1 MKIVIVNDYANIKGV
16 SSAVAIESARALAQA
31 GESVIFF
38 CAVGPIDEKLIHK
51 NITVISMDQKDIR
64 EDSCENSSLWN
75 RKAYVSLGR
84 LLGSVDKNN
93 TIVHFHSFVN
103 ILSSAALRVVM
114 DRGFKCVLTL
124 HDYLIACPSG
134 SFYDCRNESCC
145 ELEGLSAA
153 CIRSNC
159 ENRGYM
165 HKLWKC
171 SRQAIQMKK
180 GRVPAGVDAFI
191 SISEYSERIIRP
203 YLPDSAR
210 TYRVKSPIGIQNEG
224 PERVAES
231 KIFTFMDRLG
241 AENGADI
248 FAQAASLAGVEA
260 TFIGDGPMRKQ
271 LEEMLP
277 GALFSGSL
285 RPENEI
291 RLLRESRV
299 MVFPTLLNETH
310 ALAVLKAKALGIPSI
325 VSSGSSAEE
334 LVESGEDGFIVER
347 GSIDDLVQ
355 KLKVMGSDS
364 LVRSMGRE
372 AHRRYWEA
380 PWTPENHV
388 IELMRVYNDVL
399 GGI

>member
-1 MKIVIVNDYANIKGV
+1 MKIVIVNDYADIKGV

-38 CAVGPIDEKLIHK
+38 CAAGPIDEKLIHK
-51 NITVISMDQKDIR
+51 NITVISMDQKDII
-64 EDSCENSSLWN
+64 ENSYENSRLWN

-84 LLGSVDKNN
+84 LLGSLDKNN
-93 TIVHFHSFVN
+93 TVVHFHSFVN
-103 ILSSAALRVVM
+103 ILSSAALRVVK

-124 HDYLIACPSG
+124 HDYFTACPNG
-134 SFYDCRNESCC
+134 NFYDCRNESCC

-159 ENRGYM
+159 EKRGYM
-165 HKLWKC
+165 HKLWLC

-191 SISEYSERIIRP
+191 SISEYSERILRP
-203 YLPDSAR
+203 YLSESAR
-210 TYRVKSPIGIQNEG
+210 IYRVKNPVNIQNEG

-231 KIFTFMDRLG
+231 KVFTFLDRLG
-241 AENGADI
+241 AENGAGI

-271 LEEMLP
+271 LEEILP
-277 GALFSGSL
+277 GALFSGRL

-291 RLLRESRV
+291 RLLRESRAI
-299 MVFPTLLNETH
+299 VFPTLLNEMH

-334 LVESGEDGFIVER
+334 FVESGEDGFIFER

-355 KLKVMGSDS
+355 KLKIMGSDS
-364 LVRSMGRE
+364 LVRRMGRE

-380 PWTPENHV
+380 SWTPENHA
-388 IELMRVYNDVL
+388 IELMEVYNDVL